1 MPVSSF
7 HSLFSVCVHVYTC
20 VHKQACTLVTALMWM
35 SEDGFWEGVFFFYH
49 VDSGISSDLA
59 TSTFTCEPSH
69 CSVCAWI
76 LDCFQQGLVLKLL
89 LLVDVQ
95 FPQHG
100 LSKRIVFCLLKETL
114 CFSLVWSCCQVCHCS
129 LGGGCLVFLLF
140 LVSSRLLAGEE
151 VQLCHH
157 LFSVSLKS

>member
-59 TSTFTCEPSH
+59 TSTFTCEPSY
-69 CSVCAWI
+69 CSVCACI
-76 LDCFQQGLVLKLL
+76 LDRFQQGRVLKLL

-95 FPQHG
+95 FPQHS
-100 LSKRIVFCLLKETL
+100 LSKRMSFVFSRKRFAFPWCGVAVRSATVAWVGLPCVLAVPGFFTPPGRRRGSTL
-114 CFSLVWSCCQVCHCS
+114 
-129 LGGGCLVFLLF
+129 
-140 LVSSRLLAGEE
+140 SSS
-151 VQLCHH
+151 
-157 LFSVSLKS
+157 FSVSLQS